1 MISRGISIV
10 SLQLEPEI
18 EVGLEDTD
26 RFKSGTR
33 LAMSKSFFTNEYY

>member
-1 MISRGISIV
+1 MIRRGISIV

-33 LAMSKSFFTNEYY
+33 LAMSKSFFY